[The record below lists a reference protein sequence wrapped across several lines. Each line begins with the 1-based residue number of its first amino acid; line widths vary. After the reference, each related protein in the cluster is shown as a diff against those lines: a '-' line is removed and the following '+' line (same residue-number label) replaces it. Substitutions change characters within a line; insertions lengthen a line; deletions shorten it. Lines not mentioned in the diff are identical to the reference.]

1 MGDDTLQNIPRG
13 DIQLTIHVAPHTTF
27 QRQGDDLIR
36 NIEISCV
43 DAMLGRN
50 VYVDTIDGK
59 TLEVKINAGTQPD
72 KIIAAQGYGMPNI
85 NDPRFKGRMLL
96 NVKMTVP
103 TLNDEQK
110 QALKN
115 LFN

>member
-1 MGDDTLQNIPRG
+1 
-13 DIQLTIHVAPHTTF
+13 
-27 QRQGDDLIR
+27 
-36 NIEISCV
+36 
-43 DAMLGRN
+43 MLGRN

-96 NVKMTVP
+96 NV
-103 TLNDEQK
+103 NS
-110 QALKN
+110 N
-115 LFN
+115 I